1 MDDKVLKYLSDILAA
16 INRINDFI
24 GSPKEFE
31 KYQKSVMLRQAVERN
46 IEIIGEAL
54 NSALKINPS
63 LEISN
68 ARKIVDTR
76 NRIIH
81 GYDEVEDVVIWSI
94 VIKHLPILHAEIK
107 KIINQQ

>member
-54 NSALKINPS
+54 NSALK
-63 LEISN
+63 
-68 ARKIVDTR
+68 K
-76 NRIIH
+76 
-81 GYDEVEDVVIWSI
+81 G
-94 VIKHLPILHAEIK
+94 
-107 KIINQQ
+107 

>member
-94 VIKHLPILHAEIK
+94 LIKHLPILHAEIQ